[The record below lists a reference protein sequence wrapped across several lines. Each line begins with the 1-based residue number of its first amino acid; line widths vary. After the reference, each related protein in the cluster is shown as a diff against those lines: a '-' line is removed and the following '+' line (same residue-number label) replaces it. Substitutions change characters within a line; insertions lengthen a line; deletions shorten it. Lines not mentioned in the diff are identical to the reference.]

1 MTTTLKDSNPFSVLA
16 STASASGVTVA
27 PSPAVDD
34 VDVNV
39 NITPPST
46 SISDD
51 APDIEQEEDPEPE
64 QPEQAKDVEDPFA
77 QEQSKKD
84 DVDDNMMESQKTS
97 SLMHSLTRDKAADA
111 AEGVKPF
118 VYLVAV
124 TAALGGLIFGYDIGG
139 AGELYV
145 WNSISTVYTIAHHI
159 HIFLFYI

>member
-1 MTTTLKDSNPFSVLA
+1 MTTNLADSNPFNVLA
-16 STASASGVTVA
+16 STASASASSVVDA
-27 PSPAVDD
+27 SPAIDD
-34 VDVNV
+34 VN
-39 NITPPST
+39 PS
-46 SISDD
+46 INDD
-51 APDIEQEEDPEPE
+51 AAPDIEQQEEDPTTPEQPE
-64 QPEQAKDVEDPFA
+64 QPEQAKDVEEA

-139 AGELYV
+139 AGELYMFGIV
-145 WNSISTVYTIAHHI
+145 YPLLLLIIFIYLSI
-159 HIFLFYI
+159 LF